1 MKKLLLLAGLYC
13 LQPTLHA
20 ASFTSSVKHDK
31 TPISGND
38 RAQAH
43 FKENYAW
50 VDNASWGNMTDK
62 SIYCVFQQGKTS
74 NRVFYDK
81 HGYWLFTM
89 ISYQPSVLAKKVKE
103 LVSDNFHGYKIT
115 YVNEIRSDSELPVYM
130 INIEDGNN
138 IKVIKVAGDDIE
150 VTQDIIKTQL

>member
-20 ASFTSSVKHDK
+20 ASFTGSVKHVK
-31 TPISGND
+31 APVSGTD
-38 RAQAH
+38 RALAN

-50 VDNASWGNMTDK
+50 VENASWGNMQDE
-62 SIYCVFQQGKTS
+62 SIYCVFQQGKIS

-89 ISYQPSVLAKKVKE
+89 ISYQPSVLAKKVTE
-103 LVSDNFHGYKIT
+103 LVSENFHGYKIT
-115 YVNEIRSDSELPVYM
+115 YVNEIRSDSEVPVYM

-138 IKVIKVAGDDIE
+138 IKVIRVFGEDIE
-150 VTQDIIKTQL
+150 ISQDIVKAK

>member
-31 TPISGND
+31 TPISAND
-38 RAQAH
+38 RAQAS

-50 VDNASWGNMTDK
+50 VENATWTIMTDQT
-62 SIYCVFQQGKTS
+62 IYCVFQQGKTA

-81 HGYWLFTM
+81 RGYWQFTL

-103 LVSDNFHGYKIT
+103 LVLDNFRGYKIT
-115 YVNEIRSDSELPVYM
+115 YVNEIRSDSEVPVYM

-138 IKVIKVAGDDIE
+138 IKVIRVVGDDIE
-150 VTQDIIKTQL
+150 VTQDIIKGT

>member
-31 TPISGND
+31 TPISAND
-38 RAQAH
+38 RAQAN

-50 VDNASWGNMTDK
+50 VENATWTNAPDQ
-62 SIYCVFQQGKTS
+62 SINCVFQQGKTA

-81 HGYWLFTM
+81 RGYWQFTL

-103 LVSDNFHGYKIT
+103 LVLDNFHGYKIT
-115 YVNEIRSDSELPVYM
+115 YVNEIRSDSEVPVYM

-138 IKVIKVAGDDIE
+138 IKVIRVIGDDIE
-150 VTQDIIKTQL
+150 VTQDIIKGT

>member
-20 ASFTSSVKHDK
+20 TSFTSSVKHDK
-31 TPISGND
+31 VPISGTE
-38 RAQAH
+38 RAQAN

-50 VDNASWGNMTDK
+50 VENATWTNMPDQT
-62 SIYCVFQQGKTS
+62 IYCVFQQGKIA

-81 HGYWLFTM
+81 RGYWQFTL
-89 ISYQPSVLAKKVKE
+89 ISYQPSVLAKKVKDQV
-103 LVSDNFHGYKIT
+103 LDNFHGYKIT
-115 YVNEIRSDSELPVYM
+115 YVNEIRSNSDVPVYM

-138 IKVIKVAGDDIE
+138 IKVIRVVGDEIE
-150 VTQDIIKTQL
+150 VTQDIIKVI